1 VASDP
6 VEPTAEEPTP
16 PPRSRRTLALV
27 LVVLATLFAF
37 LGIFAVWA
45 NRQALDT
52 DNWTETSTGLLE
64 NRQIRNQVALFLVD
78 QLYTNVDVA
87 GVIREALPP
96 RADPLAAPAA
106 SALRGLIEDRAK
118 IFLGRPRVQ
127 KAWQDANRRAHERL
141 LKVID
146 GGGEVLSTEEG
157 TVTLDLKALL
167 GATADNVGVGGRAEG
182 KIPEGAAQITI
193 MKSDQLALAQDVMRL
208 IPKLAL
214 GLVLL
219 SLGLFAAAIWLAGT
233 WRRKALRASG
243 IGLFVAGAA
252 ALLADSAAGDAVVNA
267 LATNEAVKPAVAATW
282 TISTTLL
289 DEAAWATLG
298 YGVVVVFAAW
308 LAGPSVVAVG
318 TRRVLA
324 PYLRSPAVAYGALAV
339 IVVLVLAWGP
349 TPATRKAVP
358 AVVLIGLLALG
369 MEMLRRQTAREFP
382 GATLE
387 GAMDRWRQRGSR
399 LMDASRDQGTRWRT
413 AAQESRAARAK
424 SGSSS
429 SAADARL
436 AELERLTE
444 LRDAGALEPEEFQ
457 REKQRILD
465 MAPDAPTSPA

>member
-1 VASDP
+1 MTSNDV
-6 VEPTAEEPTP
+6 EEPSP
-16 PPRSRRTLALV
+16 PAKSRRTLALV
-27 LVVLATLFAF
+27 LVVFATLFAF
-37 LGIFAVWA
+37 LSIFALWA

-52 DNWTETSTGLLE
+52 DNWTEASTELLE
-64 NRQIRNQVALFLVD
+64 NRTIRDQVALFLVD
-78 QLYTNVDVA
+78 ELYTNVDVA

-118 IFLGRPRVQ
+118 IFLARPRVQ
-127 KAWQDANRRAHERL
+127 EAWQNANRRAHERL
-141 LKVID
+141 LFVID

-167 GATADNVGVGGRAEG
+167 GATAENVGVGGRVESRL
-182 KIPEGAAQITI
+182 PEGAAQIEI

-219 SLGLFAAAIWLAGT
+219 WLGLFAAAIWLAGA
-233 WRRKALRASG
+233 WRRQALRACG

-252 ALLADSAAGDAVVNA
+252 ALLASSAAGDALVNS
-267 LATNEAVKPAVAATW
+267 LATAEATKPAVAATW
-282 TISTTLL
+282 TIATTLL
-289 DEAAWATLG
+289 DEAAWAGIG
-298 YGVVVVFAAW
+298 YGVVVVLAAW
-308 LAGPSVVAVG
+308 LAGPSVVAVA

-339 IVVLVLAWGP
+339 IVALLLWWAP

-358 AVVLIGLLALG
+358 AIVLIVLLALG
-369 MEMLRRQTAREFP
+369 WEMLRRQTAREFP
-382 GATLE
+382 DATLE
-387 GAMDRWRQRGSR
+387 SAMDRWRQRFSR
-399 LMDASRDQGTRWRT
+399 LMDASKDQAARWRT
-413 AAQESRAARAK
+413 AAQERKAGRAK
-424 SGSSS
+424 IGSSS
-429 SAADARL
+429 SAASGRI

-444 LRDAGALEPEEFQ
+444 LRDAGVLEPEEFQ

-465 MAPDAPTSPA
+465 IAPAAPGRPA